1 MATTIKSS
9 DLDFD
14 NIKANLKNYFKSTDE
29 FKDYDFEASG
39 LSNVLDV
46 LAYNTHVNGLTANY
60 ALNESFLST
69 AQLRSSVVSH
79 ANTLG
84 YDVRSM
90 TGAVGYVNLSVNL
103 SAVSNRPVTV
113 ELPKGTQFTGSVD
126 GVSYTFRT
134 TETYFGRDNGFGLY
148 DFKTNAGS
156 ADIPITEGVER
167 VKTFIAGE
175 KVERTIYIIP
185 DTNLDKSTAVVKVFD
200 TATSTAFTSY
210 APIKTAVEVDGDST
224 FFTMS
229 EAPNGYYELN
239 FGDGISFGKSPE
251 PGNKIEVTYLTTI
264 GPEANDAGTFSAN
277 SPISILGQN
286 YQLIVTTS
294 ANSAGGADK
303 QSVESI
309 KQLAPYAYATQQRL
323 VTSLDY
329 KSTILSNYTA
339 VEDCAVWS
347 GDQNVPIDYGRVYV
361 SLKFDPNTTAATQ
374 SAIKNSIVNNFT
386 ENLAVMSIETEFTD
400 PVETFIELTTNL
412 QFDPALTGTTLFSTE
427 SEVYNFKRT
436 YFRNNLGKFDAV
448 YRRSNLLTEIDALS
462 PAILSTKQDV
472 KAQLRFSP
480 TVGQNTDHKLA
491 YPMKIASPDDVQ
503 PIVTTTTFQYNGKVA
518 LIKNQLEST
527 ILQIYDLNGNVLFNN
542 VGEYRPQDGIVDIV
556 AINPQSL
563 LFGVNYIKVSVIPEN
578 QSFIKPL
585 RNYILS
591 LDEDVTSATA
601 IIDRQ
606 TTTLEIDA

>member
-1 MATTIKSS
+1 MATTIKTS

-14 NIKANLKNYFKSTDE
+14 NIKSSLKNYFKSTDE

-60 ALNESFLST
+60 AMNESFLST

-90 TGAVGYVNLSVNL
+90 TGAIGYVNLSVNL

-113 ELPKGTQFTGSVD
+113 ELAKGTQFTGSVD

-148 DFKTNAGS
+148 DFKTTGGS

-167 VKTFIAGE
+167 VKTFLAGE
-175 KVERTIYIIP
+175 KSERTIYIIP
-185 DTNLDKSTAVVKVFD
+185 DENMDKSTAVVKVFD
-200 TATSTAFTSY
+200 TATSSAFTSY
-210 APIKTAVEVDGDST
+210 APIKTAIEVDGDST

-251 PGNKIEVTYLTTI
+251 PGNKIEVTYLTTV
-264 GPEANDAGTFSAN
+264 GPAANDAGSFTAN
-277 SPISILGQN
+277 SPVSILGQN
-286 YQLIVTTS
+286 YNLIVTTA

-309 KQLAPYAYATQQRL
+309 KQLAPYAYASQQRL

-339 VEDCAVWS
+339 VKDCAVWS

-361 SLKFDPNTTAATQ
+361 SLKFDTNTTAATQ

-386 ENLAVMSIETEFTD
+386 KNLAVMSIETKFTD
-400 PVETFIELTTNL
+400 PVDTFIELTTNF
-412 QFDPALTGTTLFSTE
+412 QFDPALTGNTLFSTE
-427 SEVYNFKRT
+427 AEVFNFKKT

-480 TVGQNTDHKLA
+480 TIGQNTDHKLA
-491 YPMKIASPDDVQ
+491 FPMKIASPDDVQ

-518 LIKNQLEST
+518 LIKNKLEST

-556 AINPQSL
+556 AINPQAL

>member
-286 YQLIVTTS
+286 YQLIVTTA
-294 ANSAGGADK
+294 ANSAGGANK

-556 AINPQSL
+556 AINPQAL

>member
-14 NIKANLKNYFKSTDE
+14 NIKTNLKNYFKSTDE

-103 SAVSNRPVTV
+103 SAVPNRPVTI

-134 TETYFGRDNGFGLY
+134 TESYFGRDNGFGLY
-148 DFKTNAGS
+148 DFQTTAGS
-156 ADIPITEGVER
+156 NDIPITEGTER
-167 VKTFIAGE
+167 VKTFLAGE
-175 KVERTIYIIP
+175 KSERTIYIIP
-185 DTNLDKSTAVVKVFD
+185 DTNMDKSTAVVKVFD
-200 TATSTAFTSY
+200 TAASSAFTSY
-210 APIKTAVEVDGDST
+210 DPIKTAVEVDGEST

-251 PGNKIEVTYLTTI
+251 PGNKIEVTYLTTV
-264 GPEANDAGTFSAN
+264 GPAANDAGAFSAN
-277 SPISILGQN
+277 SPVSILGQN
-286 YQLIVTTS
+286 YQLIVTTA

-309 KQLAPYAYATQQRL
+309 KQLAPYAYASQQRL

-347 GDQNVPIDYGRVYV
+347 GDQNVPIDYGRVFV
-361 SLKFDPNTTAATQ
+361 SLKFDTNTTTATQ
-374 SAIKNSIVNNFT
+374 SAIKNSIINNFT
-386 ENLAVMSIETEFTD
+386 KNLSVMSIETKFTD
-400 PVETFIELTTNL
+400 PVDTFIELTTNF

-427 SEVYNFKRT
+427 GEVYNFKKT

-472 KAQLRFSP
+472 KAQLRFNP
-480 TVGQNTDHKLA
+480 TVGINTDHKLA
-491 YPMKIASPDDVQ
+491 FPMKIASPDDVQ
-503 PIVTTTTFQYNGKVA
+503 PIITSTTFQYNGKVA
-518 LIKNQLEST
+518 LIKNELEST
-527 ILQIYDLNGNVLFNN
+527 ILQIYDLNGNVLLNN
-542 VGEYRPQDGIVDIV
+542 VGEYRPQDGVVDIV
-556 AINPQSL
+556 AINPQAL
-563 LFGVNYIKVSVIPEN
+563 LFGINYIKVSVIPEN

-591 LDEDVTSATA
+591 LDEDLSSATA

>member
-1 MATTIKSS
+1 MATTIKTS

-14 NIKANLKNYFKSTDE
+14 NIKSGLKNYFKSTDE

-113 ELPKGTQFTGSVD
+113 ELAKGTQFTGSVD

-148 DFKTNAGS
+148 DFKTTAGS

-167 VKTFIAGE
+167 IKTFLAGE
-175 KVERTIYIIP
+175 KSERTIYIIP
-185 DTNLDKSTAVVKVFD
+185 DTNMDKSTAIVRVFD
-200 TATSTAFTSY
+200 TATSSAFTSY

-239 FGDGISFGKSPE
+239 FGDGISFGKSPD
-251 PGNKIEVTYLTTI
+251 PGNKIEITYLTTV
-264 GPEANDAGTFSAN
+264 GPAANDAGTFSSN
-277 SPISILGQN
+277 SPVSILGQN
-286 YQLIVTTS
+286 YQLSVTTA
-294 ANSAGGADK
+294 ANSTGGAGK

-309 KQLAPYAYATQQRL
+309 KQLAPYAYASQQRL

-361 SLKFDPNTTAATQ
+361 SLKFATNTTTATQ

-386 ENLAVMSIETEFTD
+386 KNLAVMSIETEFTD
-400 PVETFIELTTNL
+400 PVDTFIELTTNF
-412 QFDPALTGTTLFSTE
+412 QFDPALTGSTLFSTE
-427 SEVYNFKRT
+427 AEVFNFKKT
-436 YFRNNLGKFDAV
+436 YFKNNLGKFDTV

-472 KAQLRFSP
+472 KAQLRFTP
-480 TVGQNTDHKLA
+480 TIGQNTDHKLA
-491 YPMKIASPDDVQ
+491 FPMKIATPDDVQ
-503 PIVTTTTFQYNGKVA
+503 PIVTTTTFTYNGKVA
-518 LIKNQLEST
+518 LIKNKLEST
-527 ILQIYDLNGNVLFNN
+527 ILQIYDLNGNVMFNN
-542 VGEYRPQDGIVDIV
+542 VGEYRPQDGVVDIV
-556 AINPQSL
+556 AINPQAL
-563 LFGVNYIKVSVIPEN
+563 LFGVNFIKVSVVPEN

-601 IIDRQ
+601 LIDRQ

>member
-14 NIKANLKNYFKSTDE
+14 NIKTNLKNYFKSTDE

-39 LSNVLDV
+39 LSNILDV

-90 TGAVGYVNLSVNL
+90 TGAIGYVNLSVNL
-103 SAVSNRPVTV
+103 SAVPTRPVTI

-134 TETYFGRDNGFGLY
+134 TETYFGRDNGFGIY
-148 DFKTNAGS
+148 DFQTSGGS

-167 VKTFIAGE
+167 VKTFLAGE
-175 KVERTIYIIP
+175 KSERTIYIIP
-185 DTNLDKSTAVVKVFD
+185 DPNMDKSTAVVNVFD
-200 TATSTAFTSY
+200 TATSSKFTSY

-251 PGNKIEVTYLTTI
+251 PGNKIEVTYLTTV
-264 GPEANDAGTFSAN
+264 GPQANDAGNFSAN

-286 YQLIVTTS
+286 YNLIVVTAS
-294 ANSAGGADK
+294 NSAGGADK

-309 KQLAPYAYATQQRL
+309 KQLAPYAYAGQQRL

-339 VEDCAVWS
+339 VKDCAVWS

-361 SLKFDPNTTAATQ
+361 SLSFDPNTTTAARA
-374 SAIKNSIVNNFT
+374 AIKDSIVNNFAK
-386 ENLAVMSIETEFTD
+386 NLAVMSIETKFTD
-400 PVETFIELTTNL
+400 PVNTYIELVTNF
-412 QFDPALTGTTLFSTE
+412 QFDPALTGSTLYSTE
-427 SEVYNFKRT
+427 AEVFNFKKN
-436 YFRNNLGKFDAV
+436 YFANNLGKFDAV
-448 YRRSNLLTEIDALS
+448 YRRSNLLTELDALS
-462 PAILSTKQDV
+462 PAILSTRQDV
-472 KAQLRFSP
+472 KAQLRFEP
-480 TVGQNTDHKLA
+480 TVGINTDHKLS
-491 YPMKIASPDDVQ
+491 YPMKIATPDDVQ
-503 PIVTTTTFQYNGKVA
+503 PIVTTTTFQYNNKVA

-527 ILQIYDLNGNVLFNN
+527 ILQIYDLNGNVLLNN

-556 AINPQSL
+556 AINPQAL
-563 LFGVNYIKVSVIPEN
+563 LFGVNYIKVSVVPEN
-578 QSFIKPL
+578 QSFVKPL

-591 LDEDVTSATA
+591 LDEDLTSATA

-606 TTTLEIDA
+606 TTSLEIDV

>member
-286 YQLIVTTS
+286 YQLIVTTA
-294 ANSAGGADK
+294 ANSAGGANK